1 MVLAGLGAVTLILL
15 LALPLVAGTWA
26 QWPVLFIAG
35 ASGYGIYTCALAILG
50 DRYTGHQ
57 LIAGSSSFATMW
69 GSGALSGSLIAG
81 GAMQVLGPAW
91 SSAVACSV
99 LLCIFLIGMWLR
111 RAQQQA

>member
-1 MVLAGLGAVTLILL
+1 MVLAGLGALTLILL

-81 GAMQVLGPAW
+81 GAMQVWGPHGLPL
-91 SSAVACSV
+91 SLAVCFV
-99 LLCIFLIGMWLR
+99 VFLIGMWLR
-111 RAQQQA
+111 RAQQQAQ